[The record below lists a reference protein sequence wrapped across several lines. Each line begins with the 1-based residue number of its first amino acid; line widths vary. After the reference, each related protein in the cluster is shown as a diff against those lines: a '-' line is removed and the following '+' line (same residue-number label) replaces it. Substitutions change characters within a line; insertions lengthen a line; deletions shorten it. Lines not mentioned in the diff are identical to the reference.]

1 MKMCNKNTV
10 MKNLYL
16 YTLGFFML
24 GIIAQGYGQ
33 AILKRADEQASLYN
47 YSVARDLYQKAYHK
61 KKTLNAARGVAEC
74 NRKIKNYAFAES
86 WYSKVLSDQSHTPQD
101 EYRYAQ
107 ILIANNKYTEAK
119 EVLQQYLAKNQD
131 NEVVRKM
138 LEGCD
143 SSVIRLNNPV
153 KGKLA
158 TMTELNSKNSDWGL
172 VVQKGKY
179 IFASDAGKDSI
190 GKMPSFSLKNVRKN
204 VYGWTGANYLHIY
217 ENSGKDTANKLI
229 KEINGDYHTASP
241 SFTADGKTM
250 FYAMTAYVKK
260 RSSFLGKAIPYTM
273 MVAIKYRVWD
283 DAKQSWG
290 EPQDFPYN
298 NLLGYS
304 VGDPFISADGN
315 TLYFVSDMSGGKG
328 GTDIYYSK
336 RDVNGKWGT
345 PVGLYGD
352 INTAGN
358 ERTPYVDGDGN
369 FYFSSDG
376 RAGFGGLDIY
386 KGTQQ
391 GDNKWKV
398 TNVGAPVNSSQDD
411 FAPFW
416 SNSQT
421 LYFSSDRPGGKG
433 YDDIYRFDFAP
444 MVVPVPRPIF
454 MLTGKVLNKA
464 NNLSI
469 PEAVVTLVNKN
480 TGVEIKGL
488 TNTQGEFHFGL
499 DSSTDYE
506 INVAKTDYAN
516 VRDERLTTK
525 GLTES
530 KTLNK
535 TLYMLQ
541 VADKHKPI
549 AVKLENIYFDLD
561 KSDIRPDAAVELDKL
576 VTIFNDNPTW
586 KIEMGSHTDS
596 RADDAYNMKLSQR
609 RAASTVKYLVQ
620 HGIAADRLTAKGYG
634 ETQLVNGCRN
644 GVKCTEEEH
653 QLNRRTEFKVLEQ

>member
-1 MKMCNKNTV
+1 
-10 MKNLYL
+10 MKNLYI

-47 YSVARDLYQKAYHK
+47 YSVARDLYQKAYKK

-74 NRKIKNYAFAES
+74 NRKIKNYVFAES
-86 WYSKVLSDQSHTPQD
+86 WYSKVLSDQSHTPED

-107 ILIANNKYTEAK
+107 VLISNSKYTEAK
-119 EVLQQYLAKNQD
+119 DVLQQYLSKGQNNELAK
-131 NEVVRKM
+131 KM

-143 SSVIRLNNPV
+143 SSLTQLNRPV
-153 KGKLA
+153 KGGLNNMA
-158 TMTELNSKNSDWGL
+158 ILNSKNSDWGL
-172 VVQKGKY
+172 VLQKGEY
-179 IFASDAGKDSI
+179 IFASDAGRDSI
-190 GKMPSFSLKNVRKN
+190 GETPSFSLKNVRKD

-217 ENSGKDTANKLI
+217 ENNGTDSVNKLI

-250 FYAMTAYVKK
+250 FYAMTTYVKK
-260 RSSFLGKAIPYTM
+260 RRSFWHKEVPYTM

-283 DAKQSWG
+283 DSKQSWG
-290 EPQDFPYN
+290 EPQNFPYN
-298 NLLGYS
+298 SLLGYS

-315 TLYFVSDMSGGKG
+315 TLFFVSDMSGGKG

-336 RDVNGKWGT
+336 KDVNGKWGE
-345 PVGLYGD
+345 PVGMSAD
-352 INTAGN
+352 INTVGN
-358 ERTPYVDGDGN
+358 ERTPYVGADGN

-386 KGTQQ
+386 KAVKFG
-391 GDNKWKV
+391 GDSWKV
-398 TNVGAPVNSSQDD
+398 TNMGVPVNSSQDD

-416 SNSQT
+416 ASGQT

-433 YDDIYRFDFAP
+433 YDDIYRFNFSP
-444 MVVPVPRPIF
+444 EVPPVPKKTFI
-454 MLTGKVLNKA
+454 LVGTVLNKTT
-464 NNLSI
+464 NLPI
-469 PEAVVTLVNKN
+469 PDAVVTLVNKN
-480 TGVEIKGL
+480 TGVEVKGL
-488 TNTQGEFHFGL
+488 TNQKGEFHFDL

-516 VRDERLTTK
+516 VRNENLTTK
-525 GLTES
+525 RLTES
-530 KTLNK
+530 KTINK

-541 VADKHKPI
+541 VADRSKPI
-549 AVKLENIYFDLD
+549 AIKLENIYFDLD

-644 GVKCTEEEH
+644 GVKCTEAEH